1 MRWAEIRAEVPAGS
15 RGDGQRMVRAAS
27 RRRSPGT
34 RGGPEVVPTCGR
46 QGYPGTA
53 NADGV
58 AAAPPAATGPGRAT
72 GRTSRGTSPR
82 RWQQGQGRRDRR
94 GQAPWQAGGAGR
106 GPETEGRAEPQHNG
120 TSSARRPRRNL
131 TRPEGRGLSAGAGPK
146 LSNDG
151 VRQID
156 GPAPAGAPRA
166 LIGHRSAARIPVAVV
181 GRL

>member
-1 MRWAEIRAEVPAGS
+1 MGWAEIRAEVPAGS
-15 RGDGQRMVRAAS
+15 RGGGQQVVWAAS

-58 AAAPPAATGPGRAT
+58 AAAPPAATGPGPAT

-82 RWQQGQGRRDRR
+82 RWQQGQRRRDRR
-94 GQAPWQAGGAGR
+94 GQAPWRAGSAGR

-120 TSSARRPRRNL
+120 TSSASRPHRNL
-131 TRPEGRGLSAGAGPK
+131 TRPEGRGLLVGAGPK
-146 LSNDG
+146 LSNDDTW
-151 VRQID
+151 QID
-156 GPAPAGAPRA
+156 GPAPTGSPSA
-166 LIGHRSAARIPVAVV
+166 LIGH
-181 GRL
+181 